1 MSGRVFH
8 TFGTMQS
15 QNDADERVE
24 SVPWEHIGKPDDA
37 NRRRLVVVAL
47 AVFVAAVTASATR
60 TLWPAPPLSVQ
71 PVTSPTVAETT
82 APPSP
87 APIVPSSV
95 PARPVT
101 EADLRALL
109 PEDAERAV
117 SAHAQWFVTEWLTV
131 DGSASPVAA
140 SMTPE
145 GTSLAPVDASVRSFV
160 ESAIVLSVTEAAE
173 AVWDVAVL
181 VRTLS
186 STGDGDY
193 LRIPPRVF
201 LVTVGIGDEGPFVL
215 DLPTPGPL
223 PVARSAELE
232 LVTAEAPGA
241 VVGAAIAVMSE
252 AGLVDESSVTS
263 STAGGLWRLDGVV
276 RDPAGVPLEVVVWL
290 DDSGSRVPAPTG
302 SGQAGE

>member
-82 APPSP
+82 ATPPP
-87 APIVPSSV
+87 APIVPPPV

-232 LVTAEAPGA
+232 LVAAEAPGA